1 MVNVNEIL
9 DRAGVP
15 RENQLVLIR
24 DLWDAIRKQD
34 PSLNSNFNLV
44 ICPNKNGELEVDILP
59 KPALNPLPT
68 LRLPEKP
75 WKTK

>member
-9 DRAGVP
+9 NKAGVP
-15 RENQLVLIR
+15 KENQLILIR
-24 DLWDAIRKQD
+24 DLWDAIRNQD
-34 PSLNSNFNLV
+34 QTLNSNFNLV
-44 ICPNKNGELEVDILP
+44 ICTNKKGELDVDILP
-59 KPALNPLPT
+59 KPVLNPLPT